1 VKRFSRL
8 YQQLDQTTRTSEKL
22 EAMKQYFRTAPRVD
36 SAWVVYIF
44 SGRKIGRTV
53 SSTQLRQW
61 AIEVSGY
68 EPWLLDEC
76 FYLVGDLSET
86 LSLIVPGAPQSD
98 SPQCD
103 STLGDSPLSLHEV
116 IEERLRPL
124 GQLPQEKQR
133 ELVLRTWAELNT
145 EERLAF
151 HKLLSGNFRVGVSRQ
166 MMIRAL
172 AEAAGKE
179 AAIIAHQLAGH
190 WLPTEAAMNALFDP
204 QPDDARTGAG
214 LPYPFMLAHALSDP
228 LDSLGPVQEWL
239 VDWKWDGIRAQVI
252 RRAERTTVWSRG
264 DELVVN
270 AFPEIAQAAHC
281 LPVDTVLDGEI
292 LAWNIQTHRPEP
304 FTRLQRRL
312 NRLQVDPSFWP
323 EIPVAFIAF
332 DLLEAG
338 GKDLRADPLALRR
351 ETLEKI
357 FETGKLTFP
366 LLISEALQ
374 CESWETVQDL
384 IATARERGV
393 EGVMLKRRTS
403 TYEAG
408 RPTGLWWKQKV
419 DPYTVDVVM
428 IAAEPGRGWRAGLLT
443 DYTFGVWHEG
453 TLVPVA
459 RAYSGFTNEE
469 IAEVDRFARKH
480 TVSKH
485 GPVHVLEPLLVCELG
500 FEAIQ
505 RSTRHK
511 SGVALR
517 FPRILR
523 MRKDKQP
530 AEADGLELLRDL
542 LKSTE
547 AAR

>member
-1 VKRFSRL
+1 VKRFSQL
-8 YQQLDQTTRTSEKL
+8 FQKLDQTMRSSEKL
-22 EAMKQYFRTAPRVD
+22 EAMKEYFQTAPRAD

-61 AIEVSGY
+61 AIEASGY

-76 FYLVGDLSET
+76 FHLVGDLSET
-86 LSLIVPGAPQSD
+86 LSLIVPGVNS
-98 SPQCD
+98 
-103 STLGDSPLSLHEV
+103 GDSALPLHEV

-133 ELVLRTWAELNT
+133 ELVLRTWGELNT

-172 AEAAGKE
+172 GEATGKN
-179 AAIIAHQLAGH
+179 AAVIAHQLAGK
-190 WLPTEAAMNALFDP
+190 WEPTEAAMDAIFDP
-204 QPDDARTGAG
+204 HADEGRTAAG
-214 LPYPFMLAHALSDP
+214 LPYPFMLAHALNEP
-228 LDSLGPVQEWL
+228 LDSLGAVGDWL

-252 RRAERTTVWSRG
+252 RRAERTTIWSRG

-270 AFPEIAQAAHC
+270 AFPEIVQGAHS

-292 LAWNIQTHRPEP
+292 LAWNIEGKRPEP

-312 NRLQVDPSFWP
+312 NRLQVEPSFWP
-323 EIPVAFIAF
+323 EIPVSFIAF

-338 GKDLRADPLALRR
+338 GKDLRQEPLAVRR
-351 ETLEKI
+351 EMLERI
-357 FETGKLTFP
+357 FADAGVRFP
-366 LLISEALQ
+366 LQISEAIQ
-374 CESWETVQDL
+374 CDAWEAVQDL

-393 EGVMLKRRTS
+393 EGVMLKRRSS

-408 RPTGLWWKQKV
+408 RPTGFWWKQKV
-419 DPYTVDVVM
+419 DPYTVDTVM

-443 DYTFGVWHEG
+443 DYTFGAWHEG
-453 TLVPVA
+453 SLVPVA

-480 TVSKH
+480 TISKH

-505 RSTRHK
+505 KSTRHK

-523 MRKDKQP
+523 MRKDKTP
-530 AEADGLELLRDL
+530 AEADHLESLRELLR
-542 LKSTE
+542 STG